1 MKQRIL
7 FLLQQRLEQKL
18 TTAEAEELLAVLQNA
33 EYDTLVTDELEQ
45 LVASQPQGP
54 AFDPA
59 DLQRWVQGIVAVDKN
74 LGGAAGIEVVEMDEN
89 EARKG
94 IPARPVHRV
103 DFLRTA
109 WFRYAAVLLLL
120 VGAGYLFYDNFYKGK
135 IFVQLDPVRK
145 TDVAPGGN
153 KAVLTL
159 ADGSVIVLDSA
170 ANGLLSQQ
178 GNTRVMKSASGQL
191 AYETGRSGTAP
202 GPGTAGSNAAGV
214 VKYNTIS
221 IPRGGQYQVQL
232 PDGSM
237 VWLNSSSSLRF
248 PTAFYGK
255 SREVEITGEAYFEI
269 AKDVNRPFY
278 VKANALTVEVLG
290 THFNINAYSDEPVL
304 KTTLLEGSVRV
315 KKAGE
320 SVVMAP
326 GQEAQVVNGATG
338 DATAGRV
345 IKLVNDADLEEAV
358 AWKNGL
364 FHLTSAD
371 VGTIMRQLV
380 RWYDVDVEFEGGI
393 PSGHITGE
401 VPRNTSLAK
410 VLKVFETSGVHF
422 RIEGRKIIVTP

>member
-1 MKQRIL
+1 MEQRIS
-7 FLLQQRLEQKL
+7 FLLQQRLERKL

-33 EYDTLVTDELEQ
+33 DYDTLVTDKLEQ

-54 AFDPA
+54 ALDPA
-59 DLQRWVQGIVAVDKN
+59 DLQRWVKGIVAVDK
-74 LGGAAGIEVVEMDEN
+74 GTVG
-89 EARKG
+89 KG
-94 IPARPVHRV
+94 MAARPVRPIH
-103 DFLRTA
+103 FLRTG

-120 VGAGYLFYDNFYKGK
+120 IGVGYLFYDNLYKRK
-135 IFVQLDPVRK
+135 IFAQLDPVQNP
-145 TDVAPGGN
+145 DIAPGGN

-170 ANGLLSQQ
+170 ANGLLSRQ

-191 AYETGRSGTAP
+191 AYEAGEIP
-202 GPGTAGSNAAGV
+202 GPGITGSNAAGV
-214 VKYNTIS
+214 MKYNTIS

-232 PDGSM
+232 PDGSK

-248 PTAFYGK
+248 PSAFYGK
-255 SREVEITGEAYFEI
+255 SREVEITGEVYFEI

-290 THFNINAYSDEPVL
+290 THFNINAYADEPVV

-326 GQEAQVVNGATG
+326 GQEAQVVNTATG
-338 DATAGRV
+338 DAGAGRA

-371 VGTIMRQLV
+371 VGTIMRQLS
-380 RWYDVDVEFEGGI
+380 RWYDVDVKFEGGI

-410 VLKVFETSGVHF
+410 VLKVFEASGVHF